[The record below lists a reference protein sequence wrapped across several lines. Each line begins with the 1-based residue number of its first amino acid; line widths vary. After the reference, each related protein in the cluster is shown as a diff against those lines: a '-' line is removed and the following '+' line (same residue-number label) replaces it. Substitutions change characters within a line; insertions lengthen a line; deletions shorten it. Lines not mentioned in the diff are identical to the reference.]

1 MEERIILAGSGGQ
14 GVQTLGFLLAKVGM
28 SDKKRVTWLP
38 SYGAEKR
45 GGFSFC
51 HVVISDE
58 EIYSPYVENPDTLIL
73 FDQRALNTYEK
84 FVMKNTLVLENS
96 SLIRED
102 SIQNGKKVSIP
113 ATDIANNPIPRS
125 IIVVPTGTAPKIA
138 KTTDTTP
145 IARATTVN
153 TSSTLPILIFLLATK
168 YILRLFGQ
176 YYTIETPVKVNF

>member
-73 FDQRALNTYEK
+73 FDQRALNTYAQFTLK
-84 FVMKNTLVLENS
+84 HTLVIENS
-96 SLIRED
+96 SLIQED
-102 SIQNGKKVSIP
+102 TVMNGKKVSIP
-113 ATDIANNPIPRS
+113 ATDIANNIFFTQAANT
-125 IIVVPTGTAPKIA
+125 VMAGAYFA
-138 KTTDTTP
+138 LKTIFQVENALKVMRD
-145 IARATTVN
+145 V
-153 TSSTLPILIFLLATK
+153 LIKKSKQIFEKNEKAL
-168 YILRLFGQ
+168 YQGF
-176 YYTIETPVKVNF
+176 YFVKENYQFV